1 MPSYVDTF
9 GGGTTTPS
17 DYGLRIAALSAADTQ
32 LYWPRF
38 NYNQPEVVANI
49 LIVTPSGAGLSYL
62 MPDATLV
69 GTGTT
74 TMFINVGGSSFS
86 VKDSAGNS
94 LCSVPSTQAVYVIL
108 KDNSTAAGGWQ
119 CIQFAVGSASVTASA
134 LKGDGLIVTG
144 STLSASWPTTT
155 SSTTPYTI
163 STTTDRAHLMN
174 WTGGVGAWSLPA
186 AAGNTEF
193 FFAIKNSGS
202 GTLVIT
208 PNGADTINGAASLS
222 VGVGES
228 YVVVCSSGTTWLTIG
243 NRITFTATYIQIDVT
258 GTGTYTVPAASQGYL
273 IYDFIGTLSGNRT
286 IQFPASVNQFYV
298 HNGTTGAYDLIIAT
312 TVGGASTTATVV
324 QGDRVVAYSD
334 GTNVFA
340 IISSSIDINGYY
352 ALAGKRTDVASGT
365 TAMSANRRY
374 RATGSCTLTL
384 PVFTANQFCIVEFG
398 TTGTVTVGRNTQTI
412 DGNSADDTCSTYG
425 YVVVYYCDSAGA
437 IVTKLLELLP
447 S

>member
-1 MPSYVDTF
+1 MPSYVSTF
-9 GGGTTTPS
+9 GGGTVTPS
-17 DYGLRIAALSAADTQ
+17 DNGLRIATLSAADTQ

-38 NYNQPEVVANI
+38 NYNQSEVVANI
-49 LIVTPSGAGLSYL
+49 LIITPSAGGYSYL
-62 MPDATLV
+62 MPDARLV
-69 GTGTT
+69 GAGTT
-74 TMFINVGGSSFS
+74 TMFINVGASAFT

-94 LCSVPSTQAVYVIL
+94 LCSVPATQAVYVIL
-108 KDNSTAAGGWQ
+108 ATNSTAAGTWQ

-144 STLSASWPTTT
+144 STLSASWPTTS

-174 WTGGVGAWSLPA
+174 WTGGAGAWSLPA
-186 AAGNTEF
+186 ASGNLEF

-202 GTLVIT
+202 GSLTIT
-208 PNGADTINGAASLS
+208 PNGTDTINGAATFS

-228 YVVVCSSGTTWLTIG
+228 FLVVCSSATTWLTIG
-243 NRITFTATYIQIDVT
+243 NRITFTATYIQIDVS

-273 IYDFIGTLSGNRT
+273 IYDFVGILTGTRNV
-286 IQFPASVNQFYV
+286 QFPASVNQFYA
-298 HNGTTGAYDLIIAT
+298 HNGTTGAYNLTIGT
-312 TVGGASTTATVV
+312 TVAASATATVV
-324 QGDRVVAYSD
+324 QNDRVVAYSD
-334 GTNVFA
+334 GTNVYA
-340 IISSSIDINGYY
+340 IVESSLDVSGFQ
-352 ALAGKRTDVASGT
+352 AFVGTRTDVASGT
-365 TAMSANRRY
+365 TAMAVSRRY

-384 PVFTANQFCIVEFG
+384 PVMAAGQFCIVEFG